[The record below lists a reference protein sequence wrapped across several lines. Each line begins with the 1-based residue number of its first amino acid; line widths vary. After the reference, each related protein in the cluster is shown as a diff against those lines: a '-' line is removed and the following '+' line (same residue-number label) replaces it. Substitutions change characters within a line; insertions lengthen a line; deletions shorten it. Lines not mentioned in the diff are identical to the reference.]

1 MGDEAPSPHNGGP
14 PPLMGDGG
22 SGSPGG
28 FRGRGRGGFDGRGR
42 GEGRG
47 RGGFRGRGGGDRG
60 RGGGGEYRGRGGH
73 GGGDRGRG
81 GGEFRGRGGGEF
93 RGRGG
98 RGGRGGMGGPRNPE
112 DRLNDKLQQI
122 GGPTYDLPVNDN
134 KEPKKFTNKCRLFVG
149 NLTDDTTMDEF
160 QEMFSVFG
168 EIAEPYINLEK
179 AFGFVKLDYRANA
192 EKARQ
197 ALNGTMRNGRML
209 KVRFSAMGCTLKVKR
224 LSPWVSNE
232 LLELAFSIFGE
243 LERATV
249 VVDERGKSTGVG
261 IIEFAKKPC
270 ALFCLKKCT
279 ESSFFLTEGLCPVE
293 VEPMNEE
300 DLEDGL
306 SEQVLPKKNH
316 EYMRERSVGPRLA
329 MPGSFEAEYGN
340 RWKQLYELE
349 KQRREQL
356 DQEMK
361 MEMEKLRDQ
370 MDFARREH
378 ETEMLRE
385 QLRRREMEQ
394 ERTKSDW
401 DVRQAQREQERR
413 RMEEEMQRRQ
423 ESMQSRMRQSEDDL
437 KRRQQENQ
445 LFMQQEQ
452 AIWDGGAGGAGAPPP
467 GAAPDA
473 GYGSDVWT
481 GAGQEQS
488 PYGGPPPGMAG
499 RGGRGAGQVGGM
511 EMGGFGARG
520 RGAPPPGFRGGR
532 GGFRGGPP
540 RGGAAGGRGRPMEE
554 GMGMDFPN
562 KRPRVL

>member
-1 MGDEAPSPHNGGP
+1 
-14 PPLMGDGG
+14 
-22 SGSPGG
+22 
-28 FRGRGRGGFDGRGR
+28 
-42 GEGRG
+42 
-47 RGGFRGRGGGDRG
+47 
-60 RGGGGEYRGRGGH
+60 
-73 GGGDRGRG
+73 
-81 GGEFRGRGGGEF
+81 
-93 RGRGG
+93 
-98 RGGRGGMGGPRNPE
+98 MGGLRNPE

-122 GGPTYDLPVNDN
+122 AGPTYDLPVNEN

-160 QEMFSVFG
+160 QEMFAVFG

-197 ALNGTMRNGRML
+197 TLNGTIRNGRML

-261 IIEFAKKPC
+261 IVEFAKKPC
-270 ALFCLKKCT
+270 ALFSLKKCT

-293 VEPMNEE
+293 VEPLNEE

-316 EYMRERSVGPRLA
+316 EYMRERSAGPRLA
-329 MPGSFEAEYGN
+329 QPGSFEAEYGN
-340 RWKQLYELE
+340 RWKQLYEME
-349 KQRREQL
+349 KQRRDQL
-356 DQEMK
+356 EQEMK

-370 MDFARREH
+370 MEFARRQH

-394 ERTKSDW
+394 ERTKGDW
-401 DVRQAQREQERR
+401 DVRQAQREEERR
-413 RMEEEMQRRQ
+413 RLEEEMQRRQ
-423 ESMQSRMRQSEDDL
+423 ETMQSRMRQSEDDL

-445 LFMQQEQ
+445 LFMQANELNSLLDQQEQ
-452 AIWDGGAGGAGAPPP
+452 GIWEGGAQQP
-467 GAAPDA
+467 GAQQPGGGQEA
-473 GYGSDVWT
+473 GYGADVWA
-481 GAGQEQS
+481 GRGQEAA
-488 PYGGPPPGMAG
+488 YGGPPPGMAG
-499 RGGRGAGQVGGM
+499 RGGRGAGQAGGM
-511 EMGGFGARG
+511 EMGGFSG
-520 RGAPPPGFRGGR
+520 RGGRGVPPPGYRGGR
-532 GGFRGGPP
+532 GGGFRGGAP
-540 RGGAAGGRGRPMEE
+540 RGGGGRGRPMEE
-554 GMGMDFPN
+554 GMDFPN
-562 KRPRVL
+562 KRPRVM